1 MPQSSIAYA
10 VGRVRAAARKPLGE
24 AQLERLLSAAGYD
37 EALRLLGEM
46 GWPDPQ
52 GLNVEQ
58 LSVQMLEQAC
68 SRLREITPDPMLTDT
83 FLLRHDAQ
91 NLKSLFKARILGVK
105 ADGLSDCGTI
115 PLDTLH
121 HAVTEHIYKKLPP
134 AFESVMKALEK
145 SIALEV
151 NPMEIDVRID
161 QALYGMIEQR
171 LKSSKSQPSKD
182 YFAGKADLYNAIAYL
197 RLNAMQTNDIKF
209 EDILLPGGTI
219 NKKGWLEI
227 AVKPEKLASSFRKYG
242 KTIQL
247 RLMKAQQ
254 DAKEVPAL
262 EKAADDYL
270 LGLFR
275 PMRNDPFSI
284 EVLIGWLLSHERE
297 ASAVRLIMAGKLND
311 FPQEL
316 IRERLREAYGR

>member
-1 MPQSSIAYA
+1 MPQSSIASA

-24 AQLERLLSAAGYD
+24 AQLERLLSAASYD

-46 GWPDPQ
+46 GWPDLQ
-52 GLNVEQ
+52 GLSVEQ
-58 LSVQMLEQAC
+58 LSVQMIEQAC
-68 SRLREITPDPMLTDT
+68 SRLREITPDLMLTDT

-105 ADGLSDCGTI
+105 ADGLSNCGTI
-115 PLDTLH
+115 SLDTLH
-121 HAVTEHIYKKLPP
+121 HAVTEHIYRNLPP
-134 AFESVMKALEK
+134 AFESVMKTLEQNI
-145 SIALEV
+145 SISV

-161 QALYGMIEQR
+161 QALYGMIEQK
-171 LKSSKSQPSKD
+171 LKSCKSHPSKD
-182 YFAGKADLYNAIAYL
+182 YFAGKADLQNAIAYL
-197 RLNAMQTNDIKF
+197 RLNAMQTSSIKL

-219 NKKGWLEI
+219 KKKSWMEI
-227 AVKPEKLASSFRKYG
+227 AAKPEKLVSSFRNYG

-254 DAKEVPAL
+254 DGREVPAL

-270 LGLFR
+270 LDLFR

-284 EVLIGWLLSHERE
+284 EVLIGWLLAHERE

-316 IRERLREAYGR
+316 IRERLRDAYGR